1 MAAAALAA
9 VESDYYVMDQ
19 SCIDVASDALTA
31 GWFDPVYSHNSFLG
45 IQNHYLTPIPNVRF
59 SNIRINNNGTYLYF
73 NTPAKEK
80 KGTVTAELL
89 SKHTFIPNDKPNP

>member
-31 GWFDPVYSHNSFLG
+31 G
-45 IQNHYLTPIPNVRF
+45 
-59 SNIRINNNGTYLYF
+59 
-73 NTPAKEK
+73 
-80 KGTVTAELL
+80 
-89 SKHTFIPNDKPNP
+89 